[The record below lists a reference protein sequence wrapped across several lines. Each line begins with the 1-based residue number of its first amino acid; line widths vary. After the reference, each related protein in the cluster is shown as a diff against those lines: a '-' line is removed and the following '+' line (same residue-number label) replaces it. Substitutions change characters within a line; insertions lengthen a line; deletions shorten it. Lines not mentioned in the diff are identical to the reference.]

1 MFIANA
7 YVFHPRQAFRK
18 NNTNASSV
26 ACATSLSINREHRAS
41 IINSTS
47 FPSAP
52 SSALFANISIA
63 SFRWLNSSS
72 SPSSCPWMLL
82 FFLLFASSSLS
93 SNSLNAFSISP
104 KYSFVASSN
113 WYLFPSAANIEIG
126 PFDLNSF
133 EPNRAGASSV
143 VIFLLLLCLLCLLL
157 L

>member
-63 SFRWLNSSS
+63 SFRCLSSSS
-72 SPSSCPWMLL
+72 SPSSRRCWML
-82 FFLLFASSSLS
+82 FFLSSLS

-113 WYLFPSAANIEIG
+113 WYLFPSAASIEIG

-143 VIFLLLLCLLCLLL
+143 IVLFLLLCLLL
-157 L
+157 LL